1 MSLIPIKLLC
11 NRRPKSSS
19 PSSGSGSGSSSS
31 GTTTNSVAT
40 NDWFYFNTEENSV
53 HCKYPL
59 VGDSEVSAFGY
70 GSSSG
75 GGGGGGGEIDQSVLE
90 NYVTKAELDAAGYL
104 SSADMS
110 NYVTKNQLNAAG
122 YVTYSYLDEKDYDE
136 TITQLNA
143 SMSGLAAQVQ
153 SNKNNLT
160 AYNTRISTLED
171 DTYSYGNRLTDLENY
186 FTDMNVGYNNLDDK
200 VENLRVKMN
209 SYILSYVPQIE
220 RLYAYYPILAY
231 MELCRN
237 LYDGTSYIKFKC
249 PVVSTGD
256 IGAFELG

>member
-31 GTTTNSVAT
+31 GSTTTNSVAT

-75 GGGGGGGEIDQSVLE
+75 SGGGGGSIDPSVLAD
-90 NYVTKAELDAAGYL
+90 YVTKSELNAAGYL
-104 SSADMS
+104 SNADMS
-110 NYVTKNQLNAAG
+110 NYVT
-122 YVTYSYLDEKDYDE
+122 YSYLDSLDYE
-136 TITQLNA
+136 TAITQLNS
-143 SMSGLAAQVQ
+143 SMSGLQQQVQ

-171 DTYSYGNRLTDLENY
+171 KVDTLETYNLNDRMTQVEDDVAVINNWYYDLDAAIQTLSSYLP
-186 FTDMNVGYNNLDDK
+186 
-200 VENLRVKMN
+200 
-209 SYILSYVPQIE
+209 ILS
-220 RLYAYYPILAY
+220 Y
-231 MELCRN
+231 MELCHDN
-237 LYDGTSYIKFKC
+237 TSSHNAYIKFKC
-249 PVVSTGD
+249 PIISTGD
-256 IGAFELG
+256 VGAFTQNW

>member
-19 PSSGSGSGSSSS
+19 GSGSGSSSS
-31 GTTTNSVAT
+31 GSGTTTNSAALP
-40 NDWFYFNTEENSV
+40 DWFYFNTEENSV

-75 GGGGGGGEIDQSVLE
+75 SGGGGGGEIDPSYLE
-90 NYVTKAELDAAGYL
+90 NYVTKDYLSQQGYL

-110 NYVTKNQLNAAG
+110 N

-136 TITQLNA
+136 AITQLNS

-153 SNKNNLT
+153 TNKSYLT
-160 AYNTRISTLED
+160 AYNTRISALED
-171 DTYSYGNRLTDLENY
+171 KVDELDTYNLNDRLIYVEDTVGDISNNY
-186 FTDMNVGYNNLDDK
+186 YDLDDS
-200 VENLRVKMN
+200 VSSLRQKMN
-209 SYILSYVPQIE
+209 SYILSYVPMIE
-220 RLYAYYPILAY
+220 RLYAYFPILAY
-231 MELCRN
+231 MELGRDLN
-237 LYDGTSYIKFKC
+237 SNGTTYIKFKC
-249 PVVSTGD
+249 PIVSTGD
-256 IGAFELG
+256 IGAFEIG

>member
-19 PSSGSGSGSSSS
+19 GSGSGSGSSSSGS

-75 GGGGGGGEIDQSVLE
+75 SGGGGGSIDPSVLAD
-90 NYVTKAELDAAGYL
+90 YVTKSE
-104 SSADMS
+104 
-110 NYVTKNQLNAAG
+110 LNAAG
-122 YVTYSYLDEKDYDE
+122 YVTSSYLDSLDYDVAIE
-136 TITQLNA
+136 QLNS

-160 AYNTRISTLED
+160 AYNTRISTLEQKVETLETYNLNDRMTQVED
-171 DTYSYGNRLTDLENY
+171 DVAVINNWYYDLEAAIQ
-186 FTDMNVGYNNLDDK
+186 TLS
-200 VENLRVKMN
+200 
-209 SYILSYVPQIE
+209 SYL
-220 RLYAYYPILAY
+220 PIFSY
-231 MELCRN
+231 MELCHDN
-237 LYDGTSYIKFKC
+237 TSSHNAYIKFKC
-249 PVVSTGD
+249 PIISTGD
-256 IGAFELG
+256 VGAFTQNW

>member
-19 PSSGSGSGSSSS
+19 GSGSGSGSSGS
-31 GTTTNSVAT
+31 GSTTTNSVAT
-40 NDWFYFNTEENSV
+40 NDWFYMNTEENAV

-75 GGGGGGGEIDQSVLE
+75 GGGGGGSIDPSVLAD
-90 NYVTKAELDAAGYL
+90 YVTKSELDAAGYL

-110 NYVTKNQLNAAG
+110 NYVT
-122 YVTYSYLDEKDYDE
+122 YSYLDSKDYDE
-136 TITQLNA
+136 AITQLNA

-153 SNKNNLT
+153 TNKNNLT

-171 DTYSYGNRLTDLENY
+171 KVDTLETYNLNDRMTQVEDDVAVINNWYYDLDAAIQTLSSYL
-186 FTDMNVGYNNLDDK
+186 
-200 VENLRVKMN
+200 
-209 SYILSYVPQIE
+209 
-220 RLYAYYPILAY
+220 PIFSY
-231 MELCRN
+231 MELCHDN
-237 LYDGTSYIKFKC
+237 TSSHNAYIKFKC
-249 PVVSTGD
+249 PIISTGD
-256 IGAFELG
+256 VGAFTQNW

>member
-19 PSSGSGSGSSSS
+19 PSSGSGSSSSGS

-40 NDWFYFNTEENSV
+40 NDWFYMNTEENAV

-75 GGGGGGGEIDQSVLE
+75 GGGGGGSIDPSVLAD
-90 NYVTKAELDAAGYL
+90 YVTKSELDAAGYL
-104 SSADMS
+104 SNADMS
-110 NYVTKNQLNAAG
+110 N

-160 AYNTRISTLED
+160 AYNTRISTLESNMS
-171 DTYSYGNRLTDLENY
+171 SYNSRITSLEN
-186 FTDMNVGYNNLDDK
+186 N
-200 VENLRVKMN
+200 MN
-209 SYILSYVPQIE
+209 SYGSNIAAIE
-220 RLYAYYPILAY
+220 AYLPILAY
-231 MELCRN
+231 MHLCHDN
-237 LYDGTSYIKFKC
+237 DNFAYIRFSC
-249 PVVSTGD
+249 PIVAMGD
-256 IGAFELG
+256 IVAYGYSFSWQ